1 MDVCLCPH
9 TKQVNPSF
17 VSLSLSLGRDWV
29 WAPDTKDDTYLRVL
43 RMFEDHKLAT
53 FSLHIISQLGVDE
66 GKPIGEWYGPNTVAQ
81 VLRCVGVEE

>member
-1 MDVCLCPH
+1 M
-9 TKQVNPSF
+9 F
-17 VSLSLSLGRDWV
+17 VLPISSPGRDWV
-29 WAPDTKDDTYLRVL
+29 WTPDIKDETYLKVL

-81 VLRCVGVEE
+81 VLRYVDLLQYLSGLVWLGW

>member
-1 MDVCLCPH
+1 M
-9 TKQVNPSF
+9 
-17 VSLSLSLGRDWV
+17 
-29 WAPDTKDDTYLRVL
+29 PDTKDETYLKVL

-81 VLRCVGVEE
+81 VLRYADLLQYLSGQVWLGW

>member
-1 MDVCLCPH
+1 MSY
-9 TKQVNPSF
+9 PSF
-17 VSLSLSLGRDWV
+17 PPLGREWV
-29 WAPDTKDDTYLRVL
+29 WAPDTKDETYLKVL

-81 VLRCVGVEE
+81 VLRWVGLGKVWIGQVWLG